1 VNPVAIRAVANFL
14 LAPTLVVAVAVLV
27 KGYADTGDGFAAG
40 AIAALAIV
48 VQYAAHGAAAV
59 REAFPVRWAPRV
71 AVAGLVVALADALQA
86 PVRGEPLLTHEP
98 APGTEALKVGTL
110 ELVTAVVFDVGV
122 FLLVLG
128 AVVAII
134 DALAGALDGVGVEA

>member
-40 AIAALAIV
+40 AIAGLAFV
-48 VQYAAHGAAAV
+48 AQYAAHGAAAV
-59 REAFPVRWAPRV
+59 RQAFPVRRAPAV
-71 AVAGLVVALADALQA
+71 AVTGLLVALAVALQA
-86 PVRGEPLLTHEP
+86 PLRGEPLLTHEP
-98 APGTEALKVGTL
+98 EPGLAAVKLGTL
-110 ELVTAVVFDVGV
+110 ELITAVAFDVGV

-128 AVVAII
+128 AVVAIV
-134 DALAGALDGVGVEA
+134 DALAGALDGVGVEQ